1 MKLGNYVLPC
11 IKQVSFKRDNI
22 PQKDIRMNTSMVL
35 ILAFILG
42 LLGHVGA
49 YAEQP
54 LQLEAK
60 EGYYQFPFFDS
71 RTPVWS
77 YNDQIPGPLIRG
89 KVGTTMVI
97 DFANRLKEPSSIHW
111 HGLRIENAMD
121 GVPGVTQDPV
131 GPGENF
137 RYRLKLED
145 AGTFWYHPH
154 FNSSEQLERGLKGVF
169 IVEEA
174 EKQPWSQDWVWLM
187 DDWLLQKDGT
197 IYPQFNTGRDLMH
210 DGRWGNAST
219 INGHFRPEFQAK
231 PGERIRL
238 RLINGANA
246 RVFSPHIEGLT
257 ANVIAVDGRP
267 VTKIFTLERFALSPG
282 NRIDLDIR
290 IPEQVRGIIFT
301 VEDRFTRKAFELA
314 SIKVDQ
320 SDPINSPKFTPPT
333 EAKFIPAQMFEKVKV
348 EKTWDL
354 NAIRGG
360 KFGIGWTMNQKLWPD
375 ADKVDYPL
383 SVPRKIIFKNS
394 SSRLHPMHIH
404 GVFFRVLERNG
415 QKAVEQFTRDTVL
428 VDPRESVTIGFVPEH
443 PGIWLTHCHIQEHA
457 EAGMM
462 TTIEVK
468 D

>member
-1 MKLGNYVLPC
+1 MHIG
-11 IKQVSFKRDNI
+11 
-22 PQKDIRMNTSMVL
+22 RML
-35 ILAFILG
+35 IMTLILG
-42 LLGHVGA
+42 LFGQFYA
-49 YAEQP
+49 NAEQP
-54 LQLEAK
+54 LKLEAK
-60 EGYYQFPFFDS
+60 EGFYQFPFFD
-71 RTPVWS
+71 TQTAVWS

-89 KVGTTMVI
+89 RVGTTLVI

-137 RYRLKLED
+137 TYRLKLED

-187 DDWLLQKDGT
+187 DDWLFQKDGT
-197 IYPQFNTGRDLMH
+197 IYPHFNTGRDLMH
-210 DGRWGNAST
+210 DGRWGNAPT
-219 INGHFRPEFQAK
+219 INGNFRPEYQAK

-238 RLINGANA
+238 RIINGANA
-246 RVFSPHIEGLT
+246 RVFSPHIEGLS
-257 ANVIAVDGRP
+257 ANIIAVDGRP
-267 VTKIFTLERFALSPG
+267 VTKIFVLDRFVLSPG

-290 IPEQVRGIIFT
+290 IPEQSGGKIFI

-320 SDPINSPKFTPPT
+320 SEPIKSPKFIPPT
-333 EAKFIPAQMFEKVKV
+333 EANFIPAQMFEKVKG

-383 SVPRKIIFKNS
+383 GLPRKIIFKNN

-428 VDPRESVTIGFVPEH
+428 VGPRESVTIGFVPEH
-443 PGIWLTHCHIQEHA
+443 TGIWLTHCHIQEHA

-468 D
+468 N